1 MKKTLKLMLA
11 FALVALGSTSAWAA
25 ELVGSTQ
32 YTNDG
37 YQYKIK
43 SMTKSGT
50 TWSGTASVSQT
61 NWTVGNADPTTITIK
76 PTIALNMKGEV
87 NAEAVEQVVT
97 FKIVEIEENGFAG
110 LSQVTG
116 ITFQDGCNIETIGA
130 GAFTGTHIGTLDL
143 SSTKVAVVNNLFGT
157 KTNKGKVSS
166 APTTD
171 TAIPTA
177 AAAIVSNDYL
187 QTVKFPATLTTITEG
202 AFVNCTKLTYVT
214 FATPATSVGDL
225 TINNYA
231 FYGTAIQDLD
241 LTNTNLKELNPLFGY
256 NNVTLRKVTLPWC
269 ITTLAAYALADQI
282 QLGEGDAEVAQD
294 YWDNDEYYVY
304 PGGLYLATKSAVQ
317 VVKTATE
324 YFAAGANF
332 LYNDLQT
339 IGKYA
344 LSNTIIENLDF
355 KNCWHL
361 NFSATEPIFVSET
374 TPTNSNLQTVKLPV
388 KTEWKTG
395 GSVNPVMTLGITFAN
410 CAALT
415 TIQGLEN
422 TGITNV
428 GEYAF
433 ANDKVLPALS
443 FPATVIEITGRPFAG
458 CAKLA
463 TLNIDATTLSGSI
476 GGTANLFDAIEQ
488 SDANTAWT
496 FGGSGNAPVA
506 ASATSALVN
515 LTITKGFAGTIKENA
530 FYALD
535 SKLANVSISAKEGNT
550 SYAIAGTIE
559 KNAIKLDPNAAD
571 VVVLGNIGSDAFSN
585 TGASSIEGP
594 VGGTATTLTIGDI
607 ANTADLSGYTFP
619 IVSGDI
625 TSTTVGAISGATD
638 VAVFGKAVV
647 INFTGAITADL
658 GNTSFINNAL
668 TTLNFDVDVDGVP
681 TGVAITAGKI
691 TAGTFAQTHTTPAN
705 IVAPNLKTVNWHPA
719 DLGLAAGDMQ
729 AFDQAAF
736 ADATQAN
743 PAITLNTTEMV
754 ATDATYGY
762 NNSEANLFNV
772 KFVATI
778 IVPSQDIE
786 VLSQTSTS
794 YYWGTFK
801 APAGTKNYAIDI
813 EQTIGGE
820 TANITVYSAYVDENI
835 IYVDPIAKR
844 NGQYIVGAGQAVVV
858 RSTKGDHVRDGVNV
872 VKAEATDELPTMR
885 YLFNTEHDQY
895 EIFNQLKV
903 NDDLFSSD
911 YIASQYAA
919 GKVIYFVANPASNNG
934 LVFKYIRKT
943 GYLPA
948 NQFYVVKEYGSEG
961 EIPSEANLRVVIL
974 GEDGTEDPTF
984 IDGVEVEETEATV
997 AKGIYNLQGIRVN
1010 GSYKGIVIKDGKK
1023 YLQK

>member
-1 MKKTLKLMLA
+1 MKKTFKLMLA
-11 FALVALGSTSAWAA
+11 FALVALSSTSAWAA

-43 SMTKSGT
+43 TMNQTSGV
-50 TWSGTASVSQT
+50 WSGTASVSQT

-76 PTIALNMKGEV
+76 STIALNMKGEV
-87 NAEAVEQVVT
+87 SGTPVEQVVT
-97 FKIVEIEENGFAG
+97 FKIVEIEANGFAG

-116 ITFQDGCNIETIGA
+116 ITFQDGCNIATIGA

-143 SSTKVAVVNNLFGT
+143 SPTKVATVNNLFGT
-157 KTNKGKVSS
+157 STLVGKVSS
-166 APTTD
+166 APTANTV
-171 TAIPTA
+171 IPTA
-177 AAAIVSNDYL
+177 ATTEVANTYL
-187 QTVKFPATLTTITEG
+187 ESVTFPATLTAITEG
-202 AFVNCTKLTYVT
+202 AFVNCTGLKTVNFT
-214 FATPATSVGDL
+214 TPGTGVGDL

-241 LTNTNLKELNPLFGY
+241 LTNTNLKILNPLFGY

-269 ITTLAAYALADQI
+269 ITTLANYALADQI
-282 QLGEGDAEVAQD
+282 QLGEGDAEYAAEQG
-294 YWDNDEYYVY
+294 EGYVY
-304 PGGLYLATKSAVQ
+304 PGGLYLATKQAVE
-317 VVKTATE
+317 VVATATE

-332 LYNDLQT
+332 LYNDLTT

-361 NFSATEPIFVSET
+361 VFSATDPIFVSET
-374 TPTNSNLQTVKLPV
+374 TPTNSNLKTVKLPV
-388 KTEWKTG
+388 KTTWTGG
-395 GSVNPVMTLGITFAN
+395 GSVNPVTTLGITFAN

-422 TGITNV
+422 TGITTV

-443 FPATVIEITGRPFAG
+443 FPATVTAITGRPFAG
-458 CAKLA
+458 CVKLA
-463 TLNIDATTLSGSI
+463 TLNIDATALAGNI
-476 GGTANLFDAIEQ
+476 GGTTNLFDAINQ
-488 SDANTAWT
+488 ADANTAWT
-496 FGGSGNAPVA
+496 FVGGGNAPVA

-515 LTITKGFAGTIKENA
+515 LTITKNFAGTIMENA
-530 FYALD
+530 FYAAD
-535 SKLANVSISAKEGNT
+535 SKLANVSISAKEGT
-550 SYAIAGTIE
+550 TAYAISGTIE
-559 KNAIKLDPNAAD
+559 KNAIKLDPDAAD
-571 VVVLGNIGSDAFSN
+571 VVVLGNISVAAFSN
-585 TGASSIEGP
+585 GTASSIEGP
-594 VGGTATTLTIGDI
+594 VGGTATTLTIGDVS
-607 ANTADLSGYTFP
+607 ADFSAYTFP

-625 TSTTVGAISGATD
+625 TSATVGAISGATD
-638 VAVFGKAVV
+638 VAVFGKAAV

-658 GNTSFINNAL
+658 DNSGFINNAL
-668 TTLNFDVDVDGVP
+668 TTLNFDVDVDGTP

-691 TAGTFAQTHTTPAN
+691 TAGTFAQTHSTPAS

-729 AFDQAAF
+729 AFVQTAF

-762 NNSEANLFNV
+762 NNLEANLFNV
-772 KFVATI
+772 KFVATVVI
-778 IVPSQDIE
+778 PSQDIE
-786 VLSQTSTS
+786 VLSKSSTS

-813 EQTIGGE
+813 EQTIAGE

-885 YLFNTEHDQY
+885 YLYDTELADY
-895 EIFNQLKV
+895 AIFNELTV
-903 NDDLFSSD
+903 NDALFSSD

-974 GEDGTEDPTF
+974 GEDGTEDATF
-984 IDGVEVEETEATV
+984 INGVEVENRNAVENGA
-997 AKGIYNLQGIRVN
+997 IYNLQGIRVN
-1010 GSYKGIVIKDGKK
+1010 GAYKGIVIKDGKK
-1023 YLQK
+1023 FYQQ

>member
-43 SMTKSGT
+43 TMTQTGGV
-50 TWSGTASVSQT
+50 WSGTASVSQT

-76 PTIALNMKGEV
+76 STIALNMKGEV
-87 NAEAVEQVVT
+87 GATPVEQVVT
-97 FKIVEIEENGFAG
+97 FKIDEIEANGFAG

-116 ITFQDGCNIETIGA
+116 ITFQDGCNIATIGA
-130 GAFTGTHIGTLDL
+130 GAFTGTKIGTLDL
-143 SSTKVAVVNNLFGT
+143 SPTKLATVNNLFGT
-157 KTNKGKVSS
+157 STLVGKVSS
-166 APTTD
+166 APTAN

-177 AAAIVSNDYL
+177 ATATASNTYL
-187 QTVKFPATLTTITEG
+187 QSVTFPATLTTITEG
-202 AFVNCTKLTYVT
+202 AFVNCTGLKSVNFT
-214 FATPATSVGDL
+214 APAAGVGDL

-231 FYGTAIQDLD
+231 FYGTAIQDLN
-241 LTNTNLKELNPLFGY
+241 LTNTNLKTLNPLFGY

-269 ITTLAAYALADQI
+269 ITSLAAYALADQI
-282 QLGEGDAEVAQD
+282 QLGEGDAEYAAEQG
-294 YWDNDEYYVY
+294 EGYVY
-304 PGGLYLATKSAVQ
+304 PGGLYLATHQAVE

-332 LYNDLQT
+332 LYNDLAT

-361 NFSATEPIFVSET
+361 NFSATDPIFVSET
-374 TPTNSNLQTVKLPV
+374 TPTNSNLKTVKLPV
-388 KTEWKTG
+388 KTTWTTNTTI
-395 GSVNPVMTLGITFAN
+395 NPVTILGITFAN

-415 TIQGLEN
+415 TIQGLES
-422 TGITNV
+422 TGITTV
-428 GEYAF
+428 AEYAF
-433 ANDKVLPALS
+433 ANDKVLPSLS
-443 FPATVIEITGRPFAG
+443 FPNTVTAITGRPFAG
-458 CAKLA
+458 CVKLA
-463 TLNIDATTLSGSI
+463 TLNIDATALADNI
-476 GGTANLFDAIEQ
+476 GGTTNLFDAINQ
-488 SDANTAWT
+488 ADANTAWT
-496 FGGSGNAPVA
+496 FGGGGNAPVA

-515 LTITKGFAGTIKENA
+515 LTITKGFAGTIEENA
-530 FYALD
+530 FYAAD
-535 SKLANVSISAKEGNT
+535 SKLANVSISAKEGT
-550 SYAIAGTIE
+550 TAYAISGAIE
-559 KNAIKLDPNAAD
+559 KNAIKLDPDAAD
-571 VVVLGNIGSDAFSN
+571 VVVLGNISAAAFSN
-585 TGASSIEGP
+585 ATASSIEGP
-594 VGGTATTLTIGDI
+594 VGGTATTLTIGDVS
-607 ANTADLSGYTFP
+607 ADFSAYTFP

-638 VAVFGKAVV
+638 VAIFGKAAV

-658 GNTSFINNAL
+658 DNSGFINNAL

-858 RSTKGDHVRDGVNV
+858 RSTKGDHVRDGLNV

-885 YLFNTEHDQY
+885 YLYNTETAQY
-895 EIFNQLKV
+895 EIFNELTV
-903 NDDLFSSD
+903 NADLFSSD

>member
-1 MKKTLKLMLA
+1 MKKTFKLMLA
-11 FALVALGSTSAWAA
+11 FALVALSSTSAWAA

-43 SMTKSGT
+43 TMNQTSGV
-50 TWSGTASVSQT
+50 WSGTASVSQT

-76 PTIALNMKGEV
+76 STIALNMKGEV
-87 NAEAVEQVVT
+87 SGTPVEQVVT
-97 FKIVEIEENGFAG
+97 FKIVEIEANGFAG

-116 ITFQDGCNIETIGA
+116 ITFQDGCNIATIGA

-143 SSTKVAVVNNLFGT
+143 SPTKLATVNNLFGT
-157 KTNKGKVSS
+157 STLVGKVSS
-166 APTTD
+166 DPAAD
-171 TAIPTA
+171 TVIPTA
-177 AAAIVSNDYL
+177 ATTEVANTYL
-187 QTVKFPATLTTITEG
+187 ESVTFPATLTSIAEG
-202 AFVNCTKLTYVT
+202 AFVNCTALETVSFT
-214 FATPATSVGDL
+214 APAAGVGDL

-241 LTNTNLKELNPLFGY
+241 LTNTNLKTLNPLFGY

-282 QLGEGDAEVAQD
+282 QLGEGDAEYAAEQG
-294 YWDNDEYYVY
+294 EGYVY
-304 PGGLYLATKSAVQ
+304 PGGLYLATKQAVE
-317 VVKTATE
+317 VVATATE

-332 LYNDLQT
+332 LYNDLAT

-361 NFSATEPIFVSET
+361 NFSNTDPIFVSET
-374 TPTNSNLQTVKLPV
+374 TPTNSNLKTVKLPV
-388 KTEWKTG
+388 KTTWTTTTTI
-395 GSVNPVMTLGITFAN
+395 NPVTVLGITFAN

-422 TGITNV
+422 TGITTV

-443 FPATVIEITGRPFAG
+443 FPATVTAITGRPFAG
-458 CAKLA
+458 CVKLA
-463 TLNIDATTLSGSI
+463 TLNIDATALAGNI
-476 GGTANLFDAIEQ
+476 GGTTNLFDAINQ
-488 SDANTAWT
+488 VDANTAWA
-496 FGGSGNAPVA
+496 FGGGGNAPVA

-515 LTITKGFAGTIKENA
+515 LTITKNFAGTIKENA
-530 FYALD
+530 FYAAD
-535 SKLANVSISAKEGNT
+535 SKLANVSISAKEGT
-550 SYAIAGTIE
+550 TAYAISGTIE
-559 KNAIKLDPNAAD
+559 KNAIKLDPDAAD
-571 VVVLGNIGSDAFSN
+571 VVVLGNITAAAFSN
-585 TGASSIEGP
+585 ATASSIEGP
-594 VGGTATTLTIGDI
+594 VGGTATTLTIGDVS
-607 ANTADLSGYTFP
+607 ADFSAYTFP

-625 TSTTVGAISGATD
+625 TSATVGAISGATD
-638 VAVFGKAVV
+638 VAVFGKAAV

-658 GNTSFINNAL
+658 DNSGFINNAL
-668 TTLNFDVDVDGVP
+668 TTLNFDVDVDGTP

-691 TAGTFAQTHTTPAN
+691 TAGTFAQTHTTPAS

-729 AFDQAAF
+729 AFVQTAF

-762 NNSEANLFNV
+762 NNLETNLFNV
-772 KFVATI
+772 KFVATVVI
-778 IVPSQDIE
+778 PSQDIE
-786 VLSQTSTS
+786 VLSKSSTS

-813 EQTIGGE
+813 EQTIAGE

-858 RSTKGDHVRDGVNV
+858 RSTKGDHTRDGLNV
-872 VKAEATDELPTMR
+872 VKAEATDERPTMR
-885 YLFNTEHDQY
+885 YLYDTELGNY
-895 EIFNQLKV
+895 AIFNELTV
-903 NDDLFSSD
+903 NDALFSSD

-974 GEDGTEDPTF
+974 GEDGTEDATF
-984 IDGVEVEETEATV
+984 INGVEVENRNAVENGA
-997 AKGIYNLQGIRVN
+997 IYNLQGIRVN
-1010 GSYKGIVIKDGKK
+1010 GAYKGIVIKDGKK
-1023 YLQK
+1023 FYQQ